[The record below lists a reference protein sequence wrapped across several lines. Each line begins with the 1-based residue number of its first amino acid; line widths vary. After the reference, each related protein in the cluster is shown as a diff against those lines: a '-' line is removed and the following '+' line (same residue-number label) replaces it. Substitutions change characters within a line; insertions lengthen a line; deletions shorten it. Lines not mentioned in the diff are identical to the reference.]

1 MLKSITKPRFI
12 NLLLVE
18 DDTGDIELTTE
29 ALQDSKFCVNLN
41 IVRDGAEAIAYL
53 THSPPYE
60 AATLPDLVLL
70 DLNLP
75 RKNGQEVLQE
85 IRASRDIRHIPVIIF
100 TMSDAQRDI
109 QEAYHVGANCYI
121 TKPIDIDGFTQA
133 IQLVEDFW
141 FSLVSLPN
149 RNPNLVNDDVVNDF
163 A

>member
-1 MLKSITKPRFI
+1 MMKSITKSRLI

-18 DDTGDIELTTE
+18 DDTGDIELTSE
-29 ALQDSKFCVNLN
+29 VLQDSKFCVNLN
-41 IVRDGAEAIAYL
+41 VVRDGAEAIAYL

-60 AATLPDLVLL
+60 TATLPDLVLL

-75 RKNGQEVLQE
+75 RKNGQEVLRE
-85 IRASRDIRHIPVIIF
+85 IRARKDIKYIPVIVF
-100 TMSDAQRDI
+100 TMSDVPRDV
-109 QEAYHVGANCYI
+109 QEAYNIGANCYI

-149 RNPNLVNDDVVNDF
+149 
-163 A
+163 